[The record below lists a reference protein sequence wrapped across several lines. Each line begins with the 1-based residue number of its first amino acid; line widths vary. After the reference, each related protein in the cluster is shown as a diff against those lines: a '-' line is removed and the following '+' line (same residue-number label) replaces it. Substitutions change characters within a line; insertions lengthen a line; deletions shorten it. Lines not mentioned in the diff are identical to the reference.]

1 VEDDMSS
8 GLDQLGAG
16 IEFMKSA
23 LVIYILF
30 KGFDLMFAALEARR
44 LAP

>member
-1 VEDDMSS
+1 MSS
-8 GLDQLGAG
+8 GLDMLGEG

-30 KGFDLMFAALEARR
+30 KGFDLLFAALEARR
-44 LAP
+44 ITP